1 MRGYARSL
9 NWRKAQALVE
19 RADACSP
26 PTQQPLCVSRAQAGA
41 AGADAAGGGAAAEIE
56 HYRLDLPVASAG
68 AGAQTAERLLHL
80 LALLKLNLVQRK
92 VGRQAGWLAG
102 WQAGRGYGDA

>member
-1 MRGYARSL
+1 MERG
-9 NWRKAQALVE
+9 
-19 RADACSP
+19 DAGSP
-26 PTQQPLCVSRAQAGA
+26 LTQQPLCVSHTQAGA

-56 HYRLDLPVASAG
+56 HFRLDLPVASAG

-92 VGRQAGWLAG
+92 VGK
-102 WQAGRGYGDA
+102 RGELTG

>member
-1 MRGYARSL
+1 
-9 NWRKAQALVE
+9 
-19 RADACSP
+19 
-26 PTQQPLCVSRAQAGA
+26 VSRAQAGA

-92 VGRQAGWLAG
+92 VGRLAGWLAG
-102 WQAGRGYGDA
+102 RRGMDMGMHER